1 MNEDR
6 QRAFIIRVFA
16 ILSRRS
22 TGRHG
27 DRGRAGTHGEAGTR
41 GADNPLYSRQNEG
54 RMLSDTLRLVSAN
67 LGNGA
72 AEADAFADLMEHLQP
87 DVAAVQ
93 EITPLQAR
101 ALAGVL
107 PYGGLAPS
115 WHFAG
120 MGIALRKPGRV
131 RPLRLGYRHA
141 WIAEVASGGGRS
153 VEVIN
158 VHIRA
163 PHLRPIGRTI
173 HLRRQQLRAIEAY
186 LAVASDDPRAIVGDL
201 NSTPRWPLY
210 RRLARKLT
218 DAAVVG
224 ARRNGGRPERTWT
237 PSPGI
242 PRLFRIDHIFVGGLE
257 VDDFRVVPIKGSDH
271 CVVVA
276 DVRIRTE

>member
-1 MNEDR
+1 
-6 QRAFIIRVFA
+6 
-16 ILSRRS
+16 
-22 TGRHG
+22 
-27 DRGRAGTHGEAGTR
+27 
-41 GADNPLYSRQNEG
+41 
-54 RMLSDTLRLVSAN
+54 MLSNSLRLVSAN
-67 LGNGA
+67 LGNGT
-72 AEADAFADLMEHLQP
+72 AESDAFADLMDHLQP
-87 DVAAVQ
+87 DAAAVQ

-107 PYGGLAPS
+107 PYGDLAPS

-120 MGIALRKPGRV
+120 MGIALRQPGRV
-131 RPLRLGYRHA
+131 RPLSLGYRNA
-141 WIAEVASGGGRS
+141 WIAEVASGEGRS
-153 VEVIN
+153 IEVIN

-163 PHLRPIGRTI
+163 PHLRPFSRTI

-186 LAVASDDPRAIVGDL
+186 LATASDDPRAVVGDL

-224 ARRNGGRPERTWT
+224 ARRSGGRPERTWT

-276 DVRIRTE
+276 DVRIGSRAELRPQGRQRQPESTLLPDPAGMTE

>member
-1 MNEDR
+1 
-6 QRAFIIRVFA
+6 
-16 ILSRRS
+16 
-22 TGRHG
+22 
-27 DRGRAGTHGEAGTR
+27 
-41 GADNPLYSRQNEG
+41 
-54 RMLSDTLRLVSAN
+54 MLSDTLRLVSAN

-120 MGIALRKPGRV
+120 MGIALRNPGRV
-131 RPLRLGYRHA
+131 RPLSLGYRNA
-141 WIAEVASGGGRS
+141 WIAEVASAEGRS

-186 LAVASDDPRAIVGDL
+186 LDGASDGPRAVVGDL

-218 DAAVVG
+218 DAAVVR
-224 ARRNGGRPERTWT
+224 ASRNGGRPESTWS

-242 PRLFRIDHIFVGGLE
+242 PPLLRIDHIFVGGLE

-276 DVRIRTE
+276 DVRIRSRGGRRPHASASAAGAPHAADPAGVTE